1 MQSDKHSRARR
12 ALRALWRHLSEG
24 AMYVGFTA
32 AMVPLSALDGEH
44 PFRRAD
50 RGDEPRP
57 AVPDLSDRPDRLV
70 RNADGDPLDQGGI
83 R

>member
-1 MQSDKHSRARR
+1 MRSDKHSRARR

-32 AMVPLSALDGEH
+32 AMVPLSALDGEQ
-44 PFRRAD
+44 PYRRAD
-50 RGDEPRP
+50 RGEEPRP
-57 AVPDLSDRPDRLV
+57 DVPGLPDRPDRLV
-70 RNADGDPLDQGGI
+70 RHSDGDPLDQGGV